1 MSRISETIKFNNLDI
16 NLKISLGGNNDTI
29 GSQQEIDNI
38 VEITKQSLIN
48 PINDI
53 EVRRFN
59 YKPIIE
65 PANLQ
70 FYFVNSNNEYANDF
84 INAGFTTAEVSSIST
99 RILNSF
105 FILELYDS
113 VDPNTQSRILSTYLT
128 KILGGTNTL
137 PNYSITNAA
146 KNQFYYLNI
155 PLTFI
160 NKQNSST
167 INVYAKYSFYNAK
180 YSFYNVKDG
189 GISLFYNKQNA
200 DNPSLNTTP
209 EKMYF
214 KIELDLINMTWS
226 YITSNT
232 YSPYGGYDG
241 DNSTIITNIVA
252 YELPLNSAYVTR
264 INNTVSNF
272 DDKQQIYPNGNVFDD
287 KNGTYRTE

>member
-16 NLKISLGGNNDTI
+16 NLKISLGDNNDTI

-70 FYFVNSNNEYANDF
+70 FYFVNSNNEYVNNF

-180 YSFYNVKDG
+180 DG
-189 GISLFYNKQNA
+189 SISLFYNKQNA

-241 DNSTIITNIVA
+241 DNDTIITNIVA
-252 YELPLNSAYVTR
+252 YELSPYSAYVNR

-272 DDKQQIYPNGNVFDD
+272 DDKQQNYPSGNTFDNMNGSYL
-287 KNGTYRTE
+287 TQ